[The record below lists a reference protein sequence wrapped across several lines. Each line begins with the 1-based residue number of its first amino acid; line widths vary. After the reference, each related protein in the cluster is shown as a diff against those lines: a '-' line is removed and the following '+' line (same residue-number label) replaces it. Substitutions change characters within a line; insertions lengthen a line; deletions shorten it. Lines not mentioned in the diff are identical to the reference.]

1 MNSSDA
7 YCYGVLSRHNKEFE
21 YSLTGF
27 KSGETLLSADF
38 LELDTDNK
46 NNSQINVYLQESI
59 YLQSE
64 QARKVGAERQHAEA
78 KAKEYFEPNVA
89 TNAKAI
95 DAPKS

>member
-7 YCYGVLSRHNKEFE
+7 YCYGVLSRHNKEFV

-59 YLQSE
+59 CLQSE
-64 QARKVGAERQHAEA
+64 QARKVGAERQQAEA
-78 KAKEYFEPNVA
+78 KAK
-89 TNAKAI
+89 
-95 DAPKS
+95 